1 MSDADNPT
9 TKASEAL
16 REAAKG
22 LIEQAERLEA
32 EIASDQVPTVPV
44 AKVKPL
50 EPLGPPADAD
60 EAALRLIALDAST
73 SGRNRDEVEAELS
86 AKYPGAEISSL
97 LDRFYPPQP

>member
-1 MSDADNPT
+1 MSSANNPA
-9 TKASEAL
+9 TKAAQAL

-22 LIEQAERLEA
+22 LIEHAERLEA
-32 EIASDQVPTVPV
+32 EIASNPVPTIPV
-44 AKVKPL
+44 VAVKPL

-73 SGRNRDEVEAELS
+73 SGRNRDEVEAELL

-97 LDRFYPPQP
+97 LDRFFPPQP